1 MPWFNIVVG
10 LLTATLQS
18 LAYHINTIM
27 ALMNLQTLHQQ
38 FDQLEPLPAQ
48 FSPGMKKSYSK
59 ILKAINNCIAQVS
72 DASSITTPNLNPVTG
87 STYVCT
93 LHCV

>member
-18 LAYHINTIM
+18 LAYHTNTIM
-27 ALMNLQTLHQQ
+27 TLVNLQTLCQQ

-48 FSPGMKKSYSK
+48 SSPGMKKSYSE
-59 ILKAINNCIAQVS
+59 ILKAINNRIVQVS
-72 DASSITTPNLNPVTG
+72 AMG
-87 STYVCT
+87 
-93 LHCV
+93 